1 MSEIDNSDKK
11 SDSINDELIDDQNSD
26 KRKLNKEIKNNS
38 KIIYILS
45 IILSIIIV
53 ICLIIST
60 IYFYQNSE
68 SNDKGENINNKNQ
81 SSKEKSSKSDKL
93 EEKNI
98 IRYET
103 PYKLEGT
110 LDYLLYPYHSDI
122 IKNMDDYE
130 FIRDCLGK
138 ISLKMVFNSNIN
150 GDYALDVHT
159 RVNYHHILAIIETE
173 NGNRFGGYT
182 SDNFS
187 PDSLGLT
194 STSIGLLKQ
203 DTSAFLFN
211 LDTKKYYNIKKKDTT
226 RALDCDEYFTFCFG
240 EGDLLLRDQFM
251 TNGGSSNF
259 PDCYGD
265 NKTEKFE
272 LTNGE
277 ENFIIKSF
285 EIYHVLFFSEFGDE
299 NNRMGVHKNYV
310 K

>member
-1 MSEIDNSDKK
+1 MSEDEIADEQLYSE
-11 SDSINDELIDDQNSD
+11 NDLI
-26 KRKLNKEIKNNS
+26 
-38 KIIYILS
+38 
-45 IILSIIIV
+45 
-53 ICLIIST
+53 
-60 IYFYQNSE
+60 
-68 SNDKGENINNKNQ
+68 
-81 SSKEKSSKSDKL
+81 EKSSSKKKSLKDKFGIKHILFIIFALAIIFSLYISIFYQSSTSGAYSQDNKKPSL
-93 EEKNI
+93 EKISKPEKIEERKI
-98 IRYET
+98 IPYET
-103 PYKLEGT
+103 PFKLEGT
-110 LDYLLYPYHSDI
+110 LDYILYPYHSDI

-159 RVNYHHILAIIETE
+159 RVNYHHILALVETE

-187 PDSLGLT
+187 PETLGLT

-203 DTSAFLFN
+203 DRSAFLFN
-211 LDTKKYYNIKKKDTT
+211 LDTKKYYNIKKKDVS
-226 RALDCDEYFTFCFG
+226 RALDCDDYFTFCFG

-251 TNGGSSNF
+251 TNGGMSSF

-265 NKTEKFE
+265 ENSKKHE

-277 ENFIIKSF
+277 ETFTVKSF

-299 NNRMGVHKNYV
+299 NNRMGVHKSYV

>member
-1 MSEIDNSDKK
+1 MSEIDSSDKK

-26 KRKLNKEIKNNS
+26 KRKLKNNS
-38 KIIYILS
+38 KIMYILS

-68 SNDKGENINNKNQ
+68 SNDNGENTNNKNQ

>member
-1 MSEIDNSDKK
+1 
-11 SDSINDELIDDQNSD
+11 
-26 KRKLNKEIKNNS
+26 
-38 KIIYILS
+38 
-45 IILSIIIV
+45 
-53 ICLIIST
+53 
-60 IYFYQNSE
+60 
-68 SNDKGENINNKNQ
+68 
-81 SSKEKSSKSDKL
+81 
-93 EEKNI
+93 
-98 IRYET
+98 
-103 PYKLEGT
+103 
-110 LDYLLYPYHSDI
+110 
-122 IKNMDDYE
+122 MDDYE

-211 LDTKKYYNIKKKDTT
+211 LDTKKYYNIKTKDTT

>member
-11 SDSINDELIDDQNSD
+11 SDSINDELIDEQNSD
-26 KRKLNKEIKNNS
+26 KRKLKNNS

-68 SNDKGENINNKNQ
+68 SNDEGENTNNNNQ

-103 PYKLEGT
+103 PYKLEDT

-122 IKNMDDYE
+122 INNMDDYE